1 VARKPEG
8 GQDGRVSLARRER
21 RSIVIG
27 WAVVAAIVVAI
38 ASLVVSATLGTTIY
52 GVPVAAAFPV
62 AAVQALAVPLAL
74 VRPTIAAVTTV
85 IAVIALALLQ
95 TGGGQAPWPWAV
107 PTIITHA
114 IVIGILGVQSRTR
127 VGFTTWVFAVA
138 GTIVIAFLYP
148 RGSDEPAVN
157 IIVAGSV
164 AGLALAAGVVLREW
178 RSIRAQLL
186 RERAVSLEEHQRRVL
201 AEEKTRIARELHDV
215 VAHSMS
221 IINVQASSA
230 VYRHSD
236 VPAPVAR
243 EFDEIAAAA
252 RGAISELRGLLGV
265 LREDGMAQQLAPQP
279 GLDDIAELVQAAQ
292 RSGVR
297 VTYRRSGHPS
307 QPVPD
312 AIGLAAYRIAQEAMS
327 NAIRHAPG
335 SEISVACHCGE
346 SWLTLTVVNTASG
359 IPTPSGEHGHGL
371 VGMRERAAAAGGT
384 VDIGPTGGGGY
395 AVTARL
401 PTQPHEEH
409 E

>member
-1 VARKPEG
+1 M
-8 GQDGRVSLARRER
+8 SLARRER

-27 WAVVAAIVVAI
+27 WAIVAAIVVAV
-38 ASLVVSATLGTTIY
+38 ASLVVSATLATTIY

-74 VRPTIAAVTTV
+74 LRPAIAAPATVTS
-85 IAVIALALLQ
+85 VIALALLQ
-95 TGGGQAPWPWAV
+95 TGGGNAPWPWAV
-107 PTIITHA
+107 PTLITHA

-127 VGFTTWVFAVA
+127 VGFTAWMLAVA
-138 GTIVIAFLYP
+138 GTVVIGLLFP
-148 RGSDEPAVN
+148 RGSDATAVN
-157 IIVAGSV
+157 IIVASSV
-164 AGLALAAGVVLREW
+164 AGIALAVGVVLREW
-178 RSIRAQLL
+178 RSIRAQLR
-186 RERAVSLEEHQRRVL
+186 RERAVSMEEHERRVL

-236 VPAPVAR
+236 VPEPVAR

-265 LREDGMAQQLAPQP
+265 LREDGMKQQLAPQP
-279 GLDDIAELVQAAQ
+279 GLDDIAELVEAAE

-297 VTYRRSGHPS
+297 VTYRRSGHP
-307 QPVPD
+307 QRPVPD

-327 NAIRHAPG
+327 NAMRHAPG
-335 SEISVACHCGE
+335 AEIGVACHCGSE
-346 SWLTLTVVNTASG
+346 WLTLAVVNTAPAA
-359 IPTPSGEHGHGL
+359 PTMPSDDGHGL
-371 VGMRERAAAAGGT
+371 VGMRERAAAAGGSI
-384 VDIGPTGGGGY
+384 DLGPTSDGGY
-395 AVTARL
+395 SVTARL
-401 PTQPHEEH
+401 PTRPRGEH